1 MSNEELVERIRNGYH
16 VTENMQVLYE
26 NNLPLIKKFI
36 KPYAYYEPEED
47 LLQEAYFGLWEAVRH
62 YESSENVLFMTYA
75 RYWIK
80 QSIQR
85 YMENSGYILR
95 ISSAYRQKIARYKK
109 TVQEFEQTYGHTPTD
124 EEIADYSLLP
134 LSEIQK
140 IKTYMQEIVS
150 LDAPIKADE
159 ELSLADTVADDFS
172 LEDDTVDKIFNEYQ
186 QSELWGIV
194 ERYTDNQQEQVIR
207 KYYKE
212 GKTLSE
218 IARES
223 GIGLERV
230 RQYRAAGLRRLRMSK
245 SLREI
250 REKCEIIEASVYRSG
265 FNGFKEHG
273 DSIVE
278 HIALRHAELEE
289 RYKQTASSGY

>member
-1 MSNEELVERIRNGYH
+1 MSNEELVEQVRNGYH
-16 VTENMQVLYE
+16 VTESLEQLYKH
-26 NNLPLIKKFI
+26 NLPLIKKFI
-36 KPYAYYEPEED
+36 KPYTYYEPEDD
-47 LLQEAYFGLWEAVRH
+47 LLQEAYFGLWEAVQH
-62 YESSENVLFMTYA
+62 YETSENVRFMTFA
-75 RYWIK
+75 RYWVR

-85 YMENSGYILR
+85 YMEYNGSIIR
-95 ISSAYRQKIARYKK
+95 ISSAYRQKIAHYKK
-109 TVQEFEQTYGHTPTD
+109 TVREFEQTYEHTPTD

-159 ELSLADTVADDFS
+159 ELSLADTVADDS
-172 LEDDTVDKIFNEYQ
+172 NLEDDTIDKIFNEYQ

-194 ERYTDNQQEQVIR
+194 ERYTDNQQERVI
-207 KYYKE
+207 KEYYRE
-212 GKTLSE
+212 GKTLSQ

-223 GIGLERV
+223 GISLERV
-230 RQYRAAGLRRLRMSK
+230 RQYRAAGLRRLRRNK
-245 SLREI
+245 ALREI
-250 REKCEIIEASVYRSG
+250 REKCEIVEASVYRSG

-278 HIALRHAELEE
+278 HIALRRAELEE
-289 RYKQTASSGY
+289 RYKSVMNV

>member
-1 MSNEELVERIRNGYH
+1 MSNEEIVEQIRNGYH
-16 VTENMQVLYE
+16 VTDNVQELYE

-36 KPYAYYEPEED
+36 KPYTYYEPEED
-47 LLQEAYFGLWEAVRH
+47 LLQETFFGLYEAVQH

-75 RYWIK
+75 WYWIK
-80 QSIQR
+80 QSIWR
-85 YMENSGYILR
+85 YMENSGSILR
-95 ISSAYRQKIARYKK
+95 IPNAYRQKIIRYKK
-109 TVQEFEQTYGHTPTD
+109 TVQEFEQTHGHTPTD

-134 LSEIQK
+134 LYEIQK
-140 IKTYMQEIVS
+140 IKKYMQDIVS
-150 LDAPIKADE
+150 LDAPIKADD
-159 ELSLADTVADDFS
+159 ELTLADTVADDFS

-223 GIGLERV
+223 GISLERV

-245 SLREI
+245 PLREI
-250 REKCEIIEASVYRSG
+250 REKCEIAEASVYRSG
-265 FNGFKEHG
+265 FNRFKEHG

-278 HIALRHAELEE
+278 HIALRRAELEE
-289 RYKQTASSGY
+289 RYKQMASSGY

>member
-1 MSNEELVERIRNGYH
+1 
-16 VTENMQVLYE
+16 
-26 NNLPLIKKFI
+26 
-36 KPYAYYEPEED
+36 
-47 LLQEAYFGLWEAVRH
+47 
-62 YESSENVLFMTYA
+62 
-75 RYWIK
+75 
-80 QSIQR
+80 
-85 YMENSGYILR
+85 MENSGSILR

-172 LEDDTVDKIFNEYQ
+172 LEEDTVDKIFKEYQ

-207 KYYKE
+207 KHYKE

-223 GIGLERV
+223 GISLERA
-230 RQYRAAGLRRLRMSK
+230 RQHRASGLRRLRMSK
-245 SLREI
+245 PLREI
-250 REKCEIIEASVYRSG
+250 REKCEIAEASVYRSG
-265 FNGFKEHG
+265 FNKFKEYG
-273 DSIVE
+273 DSTVE
-278 HIALRHAELEE
+278 YIALRRAELEQK
-289 RYKQTASSGY
+289 YKQVVLSGY

>member
-26 NNLPLIKKFI
+26 NNLPLIKRFI
-36 KPYAYYEPEED
+36 KPYTYYESEED
-47 LLQEAYFGLWEAVRH
+47 LLQETYFGLWEAVRH

-75 RYWIK
+75 RYWI
-80 QSIQR
+80 IQAVKR
-85 YMENSGYILR
+85 YMENSGSILR
-95 ISSAYRQKIARYKK
+95 IPNAYRQKITRYKK

-172 LEDDTVDKIFNEYQ
+172 LEDDAVDKIFNEYQ

-194 ERYTDNQQEQVIR
+194 DRFTDAQQGQVIR
-207 KYYKE
+207 EYYRE
-212 GKTLSE
+212 GKTLSQ

-223 GIGLERV
+223 NISV
-230 RQYRAAGLRRLRMSK
+230 RQIKQYKEAGLRQLRMSK
-245 SLREI
+245 AIKEI
-250 REKCEIIEASVYRSG
+250 REKFEIAEASVYRSG
-265 FNGFKEHG
+265 FNGFKAHG

-278 HIALRHAELEE
+278 HIALRRIELEQ
-289 RYKQTASSGY
+289 RYKSVMNV

>member
-26 NNLPLIKKFI
+26 NNLPLIKRFI
-36 KPYAYYEPEED
+36 KPYTYYESEED
-47 LLQEAYFGLWEAVRH
+47 LLQETYFGLWEAVRH

-75 RYWIK
+75 RYWI
-80 QSIQR
+80 IQAVKR
-85 YMENSGYILR
+85 YMENSGSILR

-109 TVQEFEQTYGHTPTD
+109 TVQEFEQKHGHTPTD
-124 EEIADYSLLP
+124 EEIADCSLLP

-140 IKTYMQEIVS
+140 IKKYMQEIIS
-150 LDAPIKADE
+150 LDAPLKADE

-212 GKTLSE
+212 GKTLSQ
-218 IARES
+218 IARECDIS
-223 GIGLERV
+223 LERV
-230 RQYRAAGLRRLRMSK
+230 RQYKEAGLRRLRTGK
-245 SLREI
+245 AGREI
-250 REKCEIIEASVYRSG
+250 REKFEIVEASAYRSG
-265 FNGFKEHG
+265 FRGFKEHG

-278 HIALRHAELEE
+278 YIAIRRAELEKK
-289 RYKQTASSGY
+289 YKEVLNG

>member
-36 KPYAYYEPEED
+36 KPYAYYESKED

-80 QSIQR
+80 QSVQR
-85 YMENSGYILR
+85 YMENSGSVIR

-124 EEIADYSLLP
+124 EVIADYSLLP

-140 IKTYMQEIVS
+140 IRLYIQEVVS
-150 LDAPIKADE
+150 LDAPVKADD
-159 ELSLADTVADDFS
+159 ELTLSDTVADDFS
-172 LEDDTVDKIFNEYQ
+172 LENDTVDKIFNEYQ

-194 ERYTDNQQEQVIR
+194 ERYTDNQQERVI
-207 KYYKE
+207 KEYYRE
-212 GKTLSE
+212 GKTLSQ

-223 GIGLERV
+223 GISLERV
-230 RQYRAAGLRRLRMSK
+230 RQYRAAGLRRLRRSK
-245 SLREI
+245 ALREI

-265 FNGFKEHG
+265 FKSFKEHG

-278 HIALRHAELEE
+278 HIALRRAELVG
-289 RYKQTASSGY
+289 RYKQMASSGY

>member
-47 LLQEAYFGLWEAVRH
+47 LLQEAYFGLWEAVQH

-85 YMENSGYILR
+85 YMENSGSVLR

-109 TVQEFEQTYGHTPTD
+109 TVQEFEQIYGHTPTE

-140 IKTYMQEIVS
+140 IKAYMQEVVS
-150 LDAPIKADE
+150 LDAPLKADE
-159 ELSLADTVADDFS
+159 ELSIGDTIADDFS
-172 LEDDTVDKIFNEYQ
+172 LENDTVDKIFNEYQ
-186 QSELWGIV
+186 ESELWGIV
-194 ERYTDNQQEQVIR
+194 ERYTDKQQEKVIR
-207 KYYKE
+207 ECYRE
-212 GKTLSE
+212 GKTLSQ

-223 GIGLERV
+223 GVSLERV
-230 RQYRAAGLRRLRMSK
+230 RQYRAAGLRRLRMGK
-245 SLREI
+245 ALREI
-250 REKCEIIEASVYRSG
+250 REKFEIVEASAYRSG
-265 FNGFKEHG
+265 IRNFKEHG
-273 DSIVE
+273 DSVVE
-278 HIALRHAELEE
+278 HIALRRIEME
-289 RYKQTASSGY
+289 QGYRQKVLNGY

>member
-1 MSNEELVERIRNGYH
+1 MSNEELVEQIRNGYY

-47 LLQEAYFGLWEAVRH
+47 LLQEAYFGLWEAVQH
-62 YESSENVLFMTYA
+62 YESSENVLFMSYA
-75 RYWIK
+75 RHWVR

-85 YMENSGYILR
+85 YMEYNGSIIR
-95 ISSAYRQKIARYKK
+95 MSSAYRKKIARYKK

-172 LEDDTVDKIFNEYQ
+172 LEEDTVDKIFKEYQ

-207 KYYKE
+207 KHYRE

-218 IARES
+218 ISRES
-223 GIGLERV
+223 GISLERA
-230 RQYRAAGLRRLRMSK
+230 RQHRAAGLRRLRMSK
-245 SLREI
+245 PLREI
-250 REKCEIIEASVYRSG
+250 REKCEITEASVYRSG
-265 FNGFKEHG
+265 FNRFKEHG

-278 HIALRHAELEE
+278 YIALRRAELEQK
-289 RYKQTASSGY
+289 YKKVISV

>member
-1 MSNEELVERIRNGYH
+1 MGNEELVEQIRNCYH

-26 NNLPLIKKFI
+26 NNLPLIKRFI
-36 KPYAYYEPEED
+36 KPYTYYEPEED
-47 LLQEAYFGLWEAVRH
+47 LLQEAYFGLLEAVQH

-80 QSIQR
+80 QGIRR
-85 YMENSGYILR
+85 YMESSGSVIR

-109 TVQEFEQTYGHTPTD
+109 TVQEFEQAYGHTPTD

-159 ELSLADTVADDFS
+159 ELSLADTVADDFN
-172 LEDDTVDKIFNEYQ
+172 LEDDTLDKIFNEYQ

-194 ERYTDNQQEQVIR
+194 ERYTDNQQGQVI
-207 KYYKE
+207 KKHYKE

-223 GIGLERV
+223 GISLERA

-245 SLREI
+245 PLREI
-250 REKCEIIEASVYRSG
+250 QEKCEIAEASVYRSG
-265 FNGFKEHG
+265 FNKFKEYG
-273 DSIVE
+273 DSTVE
-278 HIALRHAELEE
+278 YIALRRIELKQ
-289 RYKQTASSGY
+289 RYKSVMNV

>member
-1 MSNEELVERIRNGYH
+1 MDNEKLIEQVRNGFH
-16 VTENMQVLYE
+16 IMENMQALYE
-26 NNLPLIKKFI
+26 NNLPLLKQFVR
-36 KPYAYYEPEED
+36 PYTCYEPEED
-47 LLQEAYFGLWEAVRH
+47 LLQEAYFGLWEATKY
-62 YESSENVLFMTYA
+62 YESSKNVKFMTYA
-75 RYWIK
+75 HFWIR
-80 QSIQR
+80 QSIVR
-85 YMENSGYILR
+85 YIENCGSIIRRPSGFK
-95 ISSAYRQKIARYKK
+95 QKMNRYNK
-109 TVQEFEQTYGHTPTD
+109 TVQDFAQVYGRIPTD
-124 EEIADYSLLP
+124 REMAEVLDISLQKVEEI
-134 LSEIQK
+134 K
-140 IKTYMQEIVS
+140 IALQEVAS
-150 LDAPIKADE
+150 LDAPLKADE

-223 GIGLERV
+223 GISLERV

-265 FNGFKEHG
+265 FNKFKECG
-273 DSIVE
+273 DSVVE
-278 HIALRHAELEE
+278 HIAMRRFELEQQIKTLMNE
-289 RYKQTASSGY
+289 EK

>member
-1 MSNEELVERIRNGYH
+1 MSNEELVEQIRNGYH

-36 KPYAYYEPEED
+36 KPYTYYEPEED
-47 LLQEAYFGLWEAVRH
+47 LLQEAFFGLHEAVQH
-62 YESSENVLFMTYA
+62 YETSENVRFMTYA

-85 YMENSGYILR
+85 YMENSGSVIR

-124 EEIADYSLLP
+124 VELADYSLLP

-172 LEDDTVDKIFNEYQ
+172 LEEDTVDKIFKEYQ

-207 KYYKE
+207 KHYKE

-223 GIGLERV
+223 GISLERA
-230 RQYRAAGLRRLRMSK
+230 RQHRASGLRRLRMSK
-245 SLREI
+245 PLREI
-250 REKCEIIEASVYRSG
+250 REKCEIAEASVYRSG
-265 FNGFKEHG
+265 FNKFKEYG
-273 DSIVE
+273 DSTVE
-278 HIALRHAELEE
+278 YIALRRAELEQK
-289 RYKQTASSGY
+289 YKQVVLSGY

>member
-26 NNLPLIKKFI
+26 NNLPLIKRFM
-36 KPYAYYEPEED
+36 KPYTYYEPEED
-47 LLQEAYFGLWEAVRH
+47 LLQEAYFGLWEAVQH

-85 YMENSGYILR
+85 YMENSGSVIR
-95 ISSAYRQKIARYKK
+95 ISSAYRQKIVHYKK
-109 TVQEFEQTYGHTPTD
+109 TVQEFEQTYGRTPTD

-134 LSEIQK
+134 LSEIKK
-140 IKTYMQEIVS
+140 IRSYMQEIVS
-150 LDAPIKADE
+150 LDTPIKADD
-159 ELSLADTVADDFS
+159 ELTLSDTVADDFS
-172 LEDDTVDKIFNEYQ
+172 LENDLVDKIFNEYQ
-186 QSELWGIV
+186 QRELWGIV

-207 KYYKE
+207 QYYKE

-223 GIGLERV
+223 GISLERV
-230 RQYRAAGLRRLRMSK
+230 RQYRAAGLRRRRMSK

-250 REKCEIIEASVYRSG
+250 REKC
-265 FNGFKEHG
+265 
-273 DSIVE
+273 
-278 HIALRHAELEE
+278 
-289 RYKQTASSGY
+289 

>member
-1 MSNEELVERIRNGYH
+1 
-16 VTENMQVLYE
+16 
-26 NNLPLIKKFI
+26 
-36 KPYAYYEPEED
+36 
-47 LLQEAYFGLWEAVRH
+47 
-62 YESSENVLFMTYA
+62 
-75 RYWIK
+75 
-80 QSIQR
+80 
-85 YMENSGYILR
+85 
-95 ISSAYRQKIARYKK
+95 
-109 TVQEFEQTYGHTPTD
+109 
-124 EEIADYSLLP
+124 
-134 LSEIQK
+134 
-140 IKTYMQEIVS
+140 MQEIIS
-150 LDAPIKADE
+150 LDAPLKADD
-159 ELSLADTVADDFS
+159 ELTLSDTVADDFS

-186 QSELWGIV
+186 QNELWGIV

-223 GIGLERV
+223 GISLERV

-250 REKCEIIEASVYRSG
+250 REKCEVVEASAYRSG

-278 HIALRHAELEE
+278 HIALRRAELEQ
-289 RYKQTASSGY
+289 RYKSVMNV

>member
-16 VTENMQVLYE
+16 VMENMQVLYE

-36 KPYAYYEPEED
+36 KPYAYYEPEDD
-47 LLQEAYFGLWEAVRH
+47 LLQEAYFGLWEAVQH
-62 YESSENVLFMTYA
+62 YESSENVLFMSYA
-75 RYWIK
+75 RYWVR

-85 YMENSGYILR
+85 YMENSGSVIR
-95 ISSAYRQKIARYKK
+95 ISSAYRQKIACYKK

-172 LEDDTVDKIFNEYQ
+172 LEEDTVKYSKSISRANYGA
-186 QSELWGIV
+186 LWS
-194 ERYTDNQQEQVIR
+194 VIQTISR
-207 KYYKE
+207 NR
-212 GKTLSE
+212 LSE
-218 IARES
+218 SI
-223 GIGLERV
+223 IKRV
-230 RQYRAAGLRRLRMSK
+230 RHYQRLPE
-245 SLREI
+245 SL
-250 REKCEIIEASVYRSG
+250 
-265 FNGFKEHG
+265 
-273 DSIVE
+273 
-278 HIALRHAELEE
+278 ALV
-289 RYKQTASSGY
+289 

>member
-1 MSNEELVERIRNGYH
+1 M
-16 VTENMQVLYE
+16 
-26 NNLPLIKKFI
+26 
-36 KPYAYYEPEED
+36 
-47 LLQEAYFGLWEAVRH
+47 QEAYFGLWEAVRH

-85 YMENSGYILR
+85 YMENSGSILR

-150 LDAPIKADE
+150 LDAPIKTDE
-159 ELSLADTVADDFS
+159 ELSFADTVADDFS
-172 LEDDTVDKIFNEYQ
+172 LEEDTVDKIFKEYQ
-186 QSELWGIV
+186 QNELWGIV

-223 GIGLERV
+223 GISLERV
-230 RQYRAAGLRRLRMSK
+230 RQHRAAGLRRLRMSK

-250 REKCEIIEASVYRSG
+250 REKCEIVEASVYRSG

-278 HIALRHAELEE
+278 HIALRRAELEE
-289 RYKQTASSGY
+289 RYKKAASSGY

>member
-36 KPYAYYEPEED
+36 KPYVYYEPEED

-85 YMENSGYILR
+85 YMENSGSILR

-109 TVQEFEQTYGHTPTD
+109 TVQEFEQKHGHTPTD
-124 EEIADYSLLP
+124 EEIADCSLLP

-140 IKTYMQEIVS
+140 IKKYMQEIIS
-150 LDAPIKADE
+150 LDAPLKADD
-159 ELSLADTVADDFS
+159 ELTLSDTVADDFS
-172 LEDDTVDKIFNEYQ
+172 LEEDTVDKIFKEYQ

-207 KYYKE
+207 KHYKE

-223 GIGLERV
+223 GISLERA
-230 RQYRAAGLRRLRMSK
+230 RQHRASGLRRLRMSK
-245 SLREI
+245 PLREI
-250 REKCEIIEASVYRSG
+250 REKCEIAEASVYRSG
-265 FNGFKEHG
+265 FNKFKEYG
-273 DSIVE
+273 DSTVE
-278 HIALRHAELEE
+278 YIALRRAELEQK
-289 RYKQTASSGY
+289 YKQVVLSGY

>member
-47 LLQEAYFGLWEAVRH
+47 LLQEAYFGLWEAVQH
-62 YESSENVLFMTYA
+62 YESSENVLFMSYA
-75 RYWIK
+75 RHWVR

-85 YMENSGYILR
+85 YMEYNGSIIR
-95 ISSAYRQKIARYKK
+95 MSSAYRKKIAHYKK

-159 ELSLADTVADDFS
+159 ELSLADTIADDFS
-172 LEDDTVDKIFNEYQ
+172 LEDDTVDKIFKEYQ

-207 KYYKE
+207 QYYKE

-223 GIGLERV
+223 GISLERV
-230 RQYRAAGLRRLRMSK
+230 RQYRAAGLRRL
-245 SLREI
+245 
-250 REKCEIIEASVYRSG
+250 
-265 FNGFKEHG
+265 
-273 DSIVE
+273 
-278 HIALRHAELEE
+278 
-289 RYKQTASSGY
+289 

>member
-1 MSNEELVERIRNGYH
+1 MTNEELVEQIRNGYH

-36 KPYAYYEPEED
+36 KPYTYYEPEED
-47 LLQEAYFGLWEAVRH
+47 LLQESYFGLWEGVRH
-62 YESSENVLFMTYA
+62 YETSENVRFMTFA

-80 QSIQR
+80 QSVQR
-85 YMENSGYILR
+85 YMENSGSILR
-95 ISSAYRQKIARYKK
+95 ISSAYRQKIARYNK

-124 EEIADYSLLP
+124 EEMADYSLLP

-172 LEDDTVDKIFNEYQ
+172 LENDTVDEIFKEYQ
-186 QSELWGIV
+186 QNELWGIV

-223 GIGLERV
+223 GVSLERV

-250 REKCEIIEASVYRSG
+250 REKCEVVEASVYRTG

-278 HIALRHAELEE
+278 HIALRRTELEE
-289 RYKQTASSGY
+289 RYKKAISV